1 MKLVIVTGLSGSGKS
16 IALNTLEDL
25 GYFCIDNLPVPLLEA
40 LAEHLMAER
49 DPNLSWMAVGIDAR
63 SRADALARVP
73 SLVEDLRGRGID
85 CDVLFLEAD
94 DPTLIKRF
102 SETRRRH
109 PLTDRRVSLAEAIAR
124 EREILSVMRSLAD
137 LPVDTTHTT
146 LHQLRDLVRTR
157 LSGRDRAVVSVLL
170 VSFGFKHGVPADADF
185 VFDVR
190 CLPNPHWRQELRP
203 LTGRDTDVAR
213 FLESHDDVQAMRRS
227 LVGFLDR
234 WIPCFEA
241 DGRSYLTVA
250 VGCTGG
256 QHRSVYMVEA
266 LSSHLTR
273 AGRSVMTRHRELS

>member
-25 GYFCIDNLPVPLLEA
+25 GFFCIDNLPVPLLEA
-40 LAEHLMAER
+40 LAEQLMAER
-49 DPNLSWMAVGIDAR
+49 DPNLARTAVGIDAR

-73 SLVEDLRGRGID
+73 SLVKGLRKRGIQ
-85 CDVLFLEAD
+85 CEVLFLEAD
-94 DPTLIKRF
+94 DATLIKRY

-109 PLTDRRVSLAEAIAR
+109 PLTGEEVSLAEAIRR

-137 LPVDTTHTT
+137 LQVDTTATT

-157 LSGRDRAVVSVLL
+157 LSGRGQAQVSVLL
-170 VSFGFKHGVPADADF
+170 QSFGFKHGVPRDADF

-190 CLPNPHWRQELRP
+190 CLPNPHWRPELRP
-203 LTGRDTDVAR
+203 LTGRETEVAGFLEDHQDVVEMRR
-213 FLESHDDVQAMRRS
+213 FLED
-227 LVGFLDR
+227 FLDR

-266 LSSHLTR
+266 LSRHL
-273 AGRSVMTRHRELS
+273 AGSGRPVMTRHRELS